1 MERGRKGAGEGG
13 KERWRE
19 EASPLGPTMKTRPRQ
34 TTFRYIRYICCVCV
48 CVCVCFNFI
57 GLQLIYNVVLASG
70 VQQCDSVI
78 HIHIFVLFR
87 FFSHVG
93 YHRTLSRVPCAIQ

>member
-1 MERGRKGAGEGG
+1 MEGG
-13 KERWRE
+13 SFPIGTNYEN
-19 EASPLGPTMKTRPRQ
+19 Q
-34 TTFRYIRYICCVCV
+34 TTSDYIQVHKVHLLCV

-78 HIHIFVLFR
+78 HIHIFILFR